1 MSATFR
7 RIRLPAA
14 LLAAAL
20 ALSACNRGGNDPSA
34 AAGAGAPPPP
44 AVGVVSVTPQRT
56 PIVSELPGRVDST
69 RIAEVRARV
78 PGVVLQRVF
87 REGSDVKA
95 GELLF
100 RIDPAPL
107 QADLDNAQAAL
118 QRAEAALYQAR
129 VQAERYEPL
138 VKANAIS
145 KQEYDNAVAAQ
156 KLAQA
161 DVAAAQAAAQ
171 RARLNLGYATV
182 TAPIAGRI
190 GRALVTE
197 GALVGQGEATPM
209 ARIQQLNPIYVDFT
223 QPVSELARLRAA
235 FEAGSVKQLSGKQAR
250 ITVLLDD
257 GTEYPQAGRLLFSDV
272 SVDRTTG
279 QVSLRAEFPNPRQL
293 LLPGM
298 YVRVRLEQGVNEQAL
313 RVPQQAV
320 QRAADGGA
328 SVLVVGAGGQIEQRK
343 VKTGSAFGDE
353 WIVNEGLKPGE
364 TVVVEGFQKIRP
376 GAPVQP
382 VPWQRG
388 ATAGAPPAA
397 GSAAAGGAAPG
408 DGAATAGTPGNA
420 SDGAAAAGGA
430 PASAPA
436 PSPAA
441 PAATAKPAA
450 PADDAKR

>member
-1 MSATFR
+1 MPATLR
-7 RIRLPAA
+7 SIRLPAA
-14 LLAAAL
+14 LLAATL
-20 ALSACNRGGNDPSA
+20 ALSACNRGGNDPA
-34 AAGAGAPPPP
+34 AAGPGPGAGAPPPA
-44 AVGVVSVTPQRT
+44 AVGVVSITPQRT
-56 PIVSELPGRVDST
+56 PIISELPGRVDST

-95 GELLF
+95 GQLLF
-100 RIDPAPL
+100 KIDPAPL
-107 QADLDNAQAAL
+107 QAELDSAQAAL

-171 RARLNLGYATV
+171 RTRLNLGYATV

-235 FEAGSVKQLSGKQAR
+235 FDAGSVKQLAGTQAR
-250 ITVLLDD
+250 ITLLLDD
-257 GTEYPQAGRLLFSDV
+257 GTEYAQGGRLLFSDV

-320 QRAADGGA
+320 QRAADGSA
-328 SVLVVGAGGQIEQRK
+328 SVLVVGANGQVEQRT
-343 VKTGSAFGDE
+343 VKTGAAVGDE

-382 VPWQRG
+382 VPWQRSG
-388 ATAGAPPAA
+388 TAATAAPN
-397 GSAAAGGAAPG
+397 AAAGGSS
-408 DGAATAGTPGNA
+408 N
-420 SDGAAAAGGA
+420 GAAAAPGGTAA
-430 PASAPA
+430 PASPPSENNAGEPA
-436 PSPAA
+436 
-441 PAATAKPAA
+441 
-450 PADDAKR
+450 RR

>member
-1 MSATFR
+1 MPATLR
-7 RIRLPAA
+7 SIRLPAA
-14 LLAAAL
+14 LLAATL
-20 ALSACNRGGNDPSA
+20 ALSACNRGGNDPA
-34 AAGAGAPPPP
+34 AAGPGAGAPPPA
-44 AVGVVSVTPQRT
+44 AVGVVSITPQRT
-56 PIVSELPGRVDST
+56 PIISELPGRVDST

-95 GELLF
+95 GQLLF
-100 RIDPAPL
+100 KIDPAPL
-107 QADLDNAQAAL
+107 QAELDSAQAAL

-171 RARLNLGYATV
+171 RTRLNLGYATV

-235 FEAGSVKQLSGKQAR
+235 FDAGSVKQLAGTQAR
-250 ITVLLDD
+250 ITLLLDD
-257 GTEYPQAGRLLFSDV
+257 GTEYAQGGRLLFSDV

-320 QRAADGGA
+320 QRAADGSA
-328 SVLVVGAGGQIEQRK
+328 SVLVVGANGQVEQRT
-343 VKTGSAFGDE
+343 VKTGAAVGDE

-382 VPWQRG
+382 VPWQRSG
-388 ATAGAPPAA
+388 TA
-397 GSAAAGGAAPG
+397 
-408 DGAATAGTPGNA
+408 
-420 SDGAAAAGGA
+420 A
-430 PASAPA
+430 PASPPSENNSGEPA
-436 PSPAA
+436 
-441 PAATAKPAA
+441 
-450 PADDAKR
+450 RR